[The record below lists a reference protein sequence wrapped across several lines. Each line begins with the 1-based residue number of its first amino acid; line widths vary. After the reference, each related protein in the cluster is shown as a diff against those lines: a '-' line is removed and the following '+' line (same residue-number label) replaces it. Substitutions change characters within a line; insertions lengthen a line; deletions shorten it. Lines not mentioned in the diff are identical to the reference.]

1 MKTLLAFLIG
11 ALFLTQSVND
21 EKKAERIKML
31 DGSFT
36 LLEEKIG
43 DPEWLDDESFMS
55 LKELMYSDSVL

>member
-1 MKTLLAFLIG
+1 
-11 ALFLTQSVND
+11 
-21 EKKAERIKML
+21 ML